1 MKLSTALAALATT
14 TTTRFCIPASSAQ
27 GTTTAAPTGSIV
39 DAPSDGDLHG
49 SNFTY
54 PWPLK
59 LYRFTSQR
67 QDLEMAFMDVAPA
80 AATKNGK
87 VAVCLHGKNFCGP
100 TWEAT
105 ARALSEAGYRVI
117 LPDQVGFCKST
128 KPAAYQYTLQQ
139 LVENTR
145 GLLRALDIENVT
157 VIGHSLGG
165 MTALRWGLME
175 PDAVDRVVAVN
186 PLGLE
191 DWRAL
196 GVPYRSVDDL
206 YVSEA
211 ASNYSSIRAYE
222 QETYYVGS
230 WADAYDVWVDML
242 VDIYRGS
249 EASAFAF
256 DQALVTDM
264 VLSDA
269 VVYEFGLLRPR
280 TLLLIGE
287 KDNTAI
293 GKQWSP
299 PEVQARIGHYDV
311 LGEQAAAA
319 IPNADLIE
327 FPDLGHAPHIQD
339 PDRVHKALL
348 GWLSNPCA

>member
-1 MKLSTALAALATT
+1 MKLSAAVAA
-14 TTTRFCIPASSAQ
+14 FVSAIFFSIPVAAQ
-27 GTTTAAPTGSIV
+27 ETGTIV
-39 DAPSDGDLHG
+39 DAPSEGELHG

-67 QDLEMAFMDVAPA
+67 QDLEMAFMDVPP
-80 AATKNGK
+80 TSEPNGK
-87 VAVCLHGKNFCGP
+87 VAIGLHGKNFCGP

-105 ARALSEAGYRVI
+105 ARKLLGVGYRVI
-117 LPDQVGFCKST
+117 LPDQVGFCKSS
-128 KPAAYQYTLQQ
+128 KPESYQYTLQQ
-139 LVENTR
+139 FVYNTYS
-145 GLLRALDIENVT
+145 LLQALKIEKVT

-165 MTALRWGLME
+165 MTTFRWGLSY
-175 PDAVDRVVAVN
+175 PDTVDELVVIN

-196 GVPYRSVDDL
+196 GVPYMSVDNL
-206 YVSEA
+206 YVTEA
-211 ASNYSSIRAYE
+211 ASNYTSIRAYE
-222 QETYYVGS
+222 QETYYVGQ
-230 WADAYDVWVDML
+230 WDTAYDVWVNML
-242 VDIYRGS
+242 VNIYQGS
-249 EASAFAF
+249 EASTFAF

-264 VLSDA
+264 VLSDP
-269 VVYEFGLLRPR
+269 VVYEFGSLKPR
-280 TLLLIGE
+280 ILLLIGK

-299 PEVQARIGHYDV
+299 PDVQAKIGHYDV

-339 PDRVHKALL
+339 PETVHKALL
-348 GWLSNPCA
+348 GWLSK